1 MPQLHSQMLQG
12 RSMPTEFCVGFLSST
27 AFTLLSFSVP
37 RCVWLFVCMVGQ
49 LFFVVEYLATQTG
62 GATVN
67 NIFEV
72 RFTYTKID

>member
-1 MPQLHSQMLQG
+1 MSCDLKNKTFLKLNSVYAVELQC
-12 RSMPTEFCVGFLSST
+12 STLCV
-27 AFTLLSFSVP
+27 V
-37 RCVWLFVCMVGQ
+37 VCMVGQ

-72 RFTYTKID
+72 ILVEYLATI

>member
-1 MPQLHSQMLQG
+1 MPKSELTTLKTRFAFNWVTAQFKLNSVYAVELQC
-12 RSMPTEFCVGFLSST
+12 SKLCVYG
-27 AFTLLSFSVP
+27 
-37 RCVWLFVCMVGQ
+37 CLFGQ

-72 RFTYTKID
+72 ILVEYLATI

>member
-1 MPQLHSQMLQG
+1 MHIYHFQI
-12 RSMPTEFCVGFLSST
+12 FLSST

-37 RCVWLFVCMVGQ
+37 RCVCMVVSLFGQ

-72 RFTYTKID
+72 ILVEYLATI